1 MDEETPAYVCDMS
14 LCPPSGVKRTQAVH
28 TRHDSDV
35 PARPPDCLVSR
46 VDRTFSGRHRMA
58 ENDPKR
64 SLAVAAKSAEV
75 IWTARR
81 SGSRQSK
88 CRESDEN
95 RA

>member
-58 ENDPKR
+58 ENAQHAFHLIDWQP
-64 SLAVAAKSAEV
+64 SAE
-75 IWTARR
+75 
-81 SGSRQSK
+81 GRQGLLGL
-88 CRESDEN
+88 
-95 RA
+95 